1 MISKWRL
8 FIRELLQKLWV
19 VTALYAILAVIT
31 NLGAVV
37 IGPLLPSGLGSSL
50 GSGAVESVLTILA
63 SSMLA
68 VVTFS
73 LGIMVSAFAG
83 AASAVTPRATT
94 LLKADRTTQ
103 RVLATFL
110 GSFLYSLIG
119 IIALN
124 GGVLTDNDRLVL
136 FMVSIA
142 VVLIV
147 VVVILRWIA
156 HLTVFGQME
165 DSIGKVETAA
175 RRALSIRIKAPYLGG
190 HGHPGAPPPDAYP
203 VYPSDIGYVRYLH
216 MDWLQDCAEDLNCQV
231 YVTALP
237 GAFVHPGIAVA
248 YILGKTREGGRK
260 ITDAF
265 TIGETRSFE
274 QDPRFG
280 LSVLAEI
287 AQRALSPAV
296 NDPGTAIDIL
306 GRTIRL
312 LAPLA
317 KDHDPDLKYP
327 NIWVPPLKLEDMM
340 DDIFPPIARDGAA
353 TFAVQMRLQK
363 ALLALAQIAPARFG
377 QIALVQ
383 AQHAQSRSHDSMLPH
398 ERTAIEATI
407 ARTAKLG
414 PTRQRRPV

>member
-19 VTALYAILAVIT
+19 VTVLYAILAVVT
-31 NLGAVV
+31 NLGAIV
-37 IGPLLPSGLGSSL
+37 IGPLLPSGLGASL

-94 LLKADRTTQ
+94 LLKADRTTH

-136 FMVSIA
+136 FVVSIV

-147 VVVILRWIA
+147 VIAILRWIA
-156 HLTVFGQME
+156 HLTVFGQMD
-165 DSIGKVETAA
+165 DSIDKVEAAA
-175 RRALSIRIKAPYLGG
+175 RRALSARLRAPYLGG
-190 HGHPGAPPPDAYP
+190 HGHPGPPPPDAYP
-203 VYPSDIGYVRYLH
+203 IYPNDIGYVRYVH
-216 MDWLQDCAEDLNCQV
+216 MDWLQDRAEDLNCQV
-231 YVTALP
+231 YLTALP

-248 YILGKTREGGRK
+248 YILGERPKDDDK
-260 ITDAF
+260 IIDAF

-287 AQRALSPAV
+287 AERALSPAV

-306 GRTIRL
+306 GRTVRL

-317 KDHDPDLKYP
+317 EDQEPELSYP
-327 NIWVPPLKLEDMM
+327 HIWVPALTLEDMM
-340 DDIFPPIARDGAA
+340 EDIFPPIARDGAA
-353 TFAVQMRLQK
+353 IFAVQMRLQK

-377 QIALVQ
+377 KTALVQ
-383 AQHAQSRSHDSMLPH
+383 AERAQSRSHDKMMPH
-398 ERTAIEATI
+398 EQTALEAVV
-407 ARTAKLG
+407 ARIAKLA
-414 PTRQRRPV
+414 PTTS